1 MVEHDFLSNDVICH
15 STSKL
20 FIWFLFRVQNTVI
33 VFGVG
38 LFAPRSGHQEMTHVV
53 CLSTL
58 HSGWIFSRIF
68 ARRIW
73 NDFLCWFVC
82 NPKYEQ
88 NQYISMAKQ
97 FTADRLSSFQ
107 IFLYA
112 PLIAEWFAE
121 KFYAI
126 IIRNTKFWALW
137 MNISCETG
145 KFWQFTFLPIQ
156 FRTIIVWRTLS
167 SQAFRCQ
174 RADTAASLL
183 KQLSRWE
190 TDCLSTRC
198 VCVCADYYLCIMRH
212 ATTYMADVCVFAIPE
227 MPITRCAVAHNQ

>member
-1 MVEHDFLSNDVICH
+1 MIFCRM
-15 STSKL
+15 TS
-20 FIWFLFRVQNTVI
+20 
-33 VFGVG
+33 
-38 LFAPRSGHQEMTHVV
+38 FAIQPRNYSFDSYLGCKIQ
-53 CLSTL
+53 S
-58 HSGWIFSRIF
+58 SFSVLGSLLLEVAIKRWLMSC
-68 ARRIW
+68 A
-73 NDFLCWFVC
+73 CQH
-82 NPKYEQ
+82 Y
-88 NQYISMAKQ
+88 
-97 FTADRLSSFQ
+97 TADGFLVEYLLDGYGMTSCVDLFVTQNASKINIFPWQSNSLQTDCRVFRF
-107 IFLYA
+107 FLYA

-121 KFYAI
+121 KCYAI